1 MPRLNSASDNFSAE
15 SDGGAY
21 SDSAARLLDLGA
33 ALCLLLLCAPV
44 LLWAALAV
52 KLTSPGPVFYR
63 QERVG
68 RGGCL
73 FQIWKLRTMFAA
85 CGSAPGGPSVTAQ
98 DDTRITPLGRHLRS
112 WKVDELPQLFNVLR
126 GDMSLVG
133 PRPQVPRFVDCFD
146 PHLRQVALSVRPGM
160 TGPAALFF
168 RHEEFLLTG
177 QPDRERFY
185 IRQILPIK
193 LQMDAEY
200 VRRRSF
206 AYDRQV
212 LRDTLRL
219 VLSRVAGRAGRSG
232 IPTVSEV
239 SALQSADFLAELL
252 QQTAELT
259 QMAEMAIAETAIAET
274 ARTAVRSA

>member
-1 MPRLNSASDNFSAE
+1 MPPLNFAFDNSSAGDEN
-15 SDGGAY
+15 
-21 SDSAARLLDLGA
+21 AASRLLDFGA
-33 ALCLLLLCAPV
+33 AFCLLLLCAPV

-85 CGSAPGGPSVTAQ
+85 CGSGPGGLSVTAQ
-98 DDTRITPLGRHLRS
+98 DDTRITPLGRYLRS

-126 GDMSLVG
+126 GEMGLVG
-133 PRPQVPRFVDCFD
+133 PRPQVPRFVECFD
-146 PHLRQVALSVRPGM
+146 PALRQIALSVRPGM

-185 IRQILPIK
+185 IRHILPIK

-200 VRRRSF
+200 VRRRSP

-219 VLSRVAGRAGRSG
+219 VVSRLAGRAGRSG
-232 IPTVSEV
+232 IPAVSEL
-239 SALQSADFLAELL
+239 SALQSADFMAELL

-259 QMAEMAIAETAIAET
+259 QMAEMAMAETAQA
-274 ARTAVRSA
+274 AMRSA